1 MSEQLGKEFGRVLY
15 FDPNNVTVNSDT
27 GDNLTAIFNGLE
39 IMKDPENYAIAVDLE
54 VINKDR
60 DSVTIG
66 SVKVDNTSA
75 NASVSNFLGGSNI
88 GNSKV
93 LTSFFDDITYSGE
106 EPHVV
111 NEAMNIESI
120 DISFNSWY
128 VASVIIKFT
137 DVRGAS
143 LFSPTEY
150 NVNQNNGDQIQ
161 SDGNL
166 FSGFFTM
173 PYPIFKL
180 KIKGFYG
187 DSVTYPLHCTDFK
200 AEFNNEKGNF
210 DITTHFIGYTY
221 AMLSDIQMTFLL
233 TAPHTKGKGDIYW
246 EKQIQNGR
254 FKTFEG
260 DNLPKIDELM
270 KRLKKGEVLIADIS
284 GSDQNVK
291 ELEILKNEQSSI
303 TDIQSAITLYETE
316 LFSKKYNF
324 IIKDKSKKHILST
337 NNSLIN
343 LDITNGSSYSTL
355 VNNLSLKISNHIN
368 KYKDSEVFINFK
380 NDDKTKQLENI
391 KKYIQANSV
400 SKTNNIWIGV
410 VDLTDIVDSIFNQT
424 TLIKKKEEDLLG
436 KVASTIGV
444 KQKET
449 YQMIPSIYNFI
460 KILMAHME
468 TLLHIIG
475 ETAQQAQKDN
485 SRSLV
490 GNSHKTDIRDNR
502 LSPFCWLTVNNKDE
516 WFGNFPEYQ
525 GYSEVSLV
533 KSFIRAE
540 AELAKEIKEIEAS
553 IIKTNILTD
562 DSTLTIG
569 DTWFPINAFDN
580 SISEYGS
587 NNSAPYS
594 KLLMDDSLDI
604 GELKALLSTRLTTI
618 AGLSA
623 NNSSFSNLESFG
635 LAESRNIINQIGK
648 TTDQIDLVKQALNE
662 ISGKSVSK
670 TKPKYSLLKKTNDKQ
685 RYEYKLL
692 STTGILPLSTESIK
706 NLEYKISVK
715 KGIFNHFNFY
725 ADKNGVTGTEVNV
738 KNNLINDSLNI
749 KIIEGRDNCNKI
761 FNEWYTPIKNKI
773 GTDKNIEASLNNIN
787 VSRTGFTSSIIE
799 EDYLIPDASGESF
812 ISTIT
817 NMRYAGQTLMNR
829 ISKKLDTSYDNG
841 NSDKLN
847 KIYDSV
853 GISNNDSNNN
863 PRKGF
868 PLQLN
873 LIGNTDNKGNAL
885 IPKIDF
891 LNSNNKFGNNF
902 YKLYLGLPI
911 TDKMDEKTSLIDLSR
926 VKSLNG
932 DGNIDNLTYPMI
944 GGIFRTF
951 TNKYK
956 YHDKALYLF
965 GNSFYYAQNSVL
977 ENTDNIHSLAKAFL
991 FLQTLPVKAN
1001 TIDKELLKS
1010 KRSFMSRMTKAE
1022 ALLIGSML
1030 WRKQYDKNINETSS
1044 TSKIFIGEK
1053 TPGHEYSHIFPG
1065 NNKYFRIKNLFTIS
1079 NSGHGNQDFDECEI
1093 LSYFDNKT
1101 SEPFISL
1108 FKSWALNNDSNSND
1122 SWYKIRTN
1130 FELRKIDGNALDIT
1144 NFLRLV
1150 YDIDKNYCKNTIL
1163 NRIDK
1168 NIVNNYITIE
1178 PIDDYNLGL
1187 INKDDSPGV
1196 KAILNLLFNECIVC
1210 YSGDGNI
1217 IDHDGIKSDLN
1228 VKELDNL
1235 ITFISNNL
1243 YYKQEELKSSTDT
1256 NIGLEAENNE
1266 DINLETYRYLKTLY
1280 DKWVSGYEFNT
1291 DDSKYK
1297 WIDTK
1302 KTIINGTS
1310 TYNMS
1315 NFKFIDRSYN
1325 NIGDKFIINMQETV
1339 DKFIGL
1345 SDKKTLYS
1353 SITDILTDNQY
1364 LFLPMPNYQSWNTVD
1379 DFAKIFQPIPYIK
1392 SNINKIVEKAE
1403 DEWTSIFLCMYTGAP
1418 SKSLNINT
1426 NSYMYSDDSLNLNL
1440 NETTDIPSDYVSN
1453 SENEVSD
1460 TDTGVMNK
1468 VPAFAISYGKQN
1480 QSYFKKI
1487 SLNMA
1492 NPTTTEASIS
1502 ALKNL
1507 IQKSDKDSAAQTIG
1521 QNLYSIYSTY
1531 AYTCDVEM
1539 MGCAQIQPMMYF
1551 QLTNIPMWNGAYLIY
1566 KVSHSIRPGSMKTTM
1581 TGMRMSK
1588 NYPKLITEGSIGYD
1602 IAKLGGTQ
1610 VAQKN
1615 NTISNFNPDNKIGS
1629 RFTLRQYCTT
1639 DKNMGKG
1646 IEPLIYDY
1654 VVTRLENNIAPT
1666 IDELFDSWGASDLN
1680 KGYGPFKITSGF
1692 DTTRK
1697 NIKSQHLEALAVD
1710 IQIANKPTFEKNN
1723 ALFEFIKG
1731 KMRGGLKID
1740 QLIRETNGGDNGGWC
1755 HVSPVGLYDGSVKIS
1770 GDVFTGELVNN
1781 KTITHF
1787 QEHIPQASGI
1797 GKLTNMT
1804 KDLETYLTYLKKG
1817 ENNKNAKDSGWI
1829 SNENKWK
1836 PIKNNTEIAY
1846 GIVFMLDGKINVRTQ
1861 ELKNIINSNINNLN
1875 NIRITDEAATSEMAA
1890 QVEAGLANIKKYVDR
1905 KYGVNSFN
1913 NIDYKYRYAIFDLYY
1928 NYGSGKYNASDHT
1941 NNILFINE
1949 AVKNNLNGML
1959 RYSDRINYT
1968 TGEIY
1973 QRRSNL
1979 FREYLNS

>member
-88 GNSKV
+88 GDSKV

-233 TAPHTKGKGDIYW
+233 TAPHTKGRGDIYW
-246 EKQIQNGR
+246 DKQVKNGR
-254 FKTFEG
+254 FRTFEG

-270 KRLKKGEVLIADIS
+270 KRLKKGENLISDVN
-284 GSDQNVK
+284 GSNQNVK
-291 ELEILKNEQSSI
+291 ELETLKNEQSSI
-303 TDIQSAITLYETE
+303 NDIQNTITLYETE
-316 LFSKKYNF
+316 LLSKKYNF

-337 NNSLIN
+337 INSLVN
-343 LDITNGSSYSTL
+343 LDISSGSSYSTL

-368 KYKDSEVFINFK
+368 KFKDSEVFIKFK
-380 NDDKTKQLENI
+380 NDSDKAKQLSDI
-391 KKYIQANSV
+391 KKYIQAN
-400 SKTNNIWIGV
+400 NILKAINWSGI
-410 VDLTDIVDSIFNQT
+410 VDLTDISDSIFNHSVI
-424 TLIKKKEEDLLG
+424 IKKKEEDLVT
-436 KVASTIGV
+436 KVASTV
-444 KQKET
+444 ADKQKET
-449 YQMIPSIYNFI
+449 YQMTPSIYNFI

-468 TLLHIIG
+468 TLLHIIA
-475 ETAQQAQKDN
+475 ETAQSAQSDT
-485 SRSLV
+485 SRVLSN
-490 GNSHKTDIRDNR
+490 GSHLTDIRDSK
-502 LSPFCWLTVNNKDE
+502 LSPFCWLTVDNKDE

-525 GYSEVSLV
+525 NFPEVSLV

-540 AELAKEIKEIEAS
+540 AELAKEIKTIESTVINKNIAS
-553 IIKTNILTD
+553 D
-562 DSTLTIG
+562 DSNINIG
-569 DTWFPINAFDN
+569 NIWFPINAFDN
-580 SISEYGS
+580 SISIYGVT
-587 NNSAPYS
+587 NTTPYS
-594 KLLMDDSLDI
+594 KLLMDNGLDI
-604 GELKALLSTRLTTI
+604 GELKALLSSRIATI
-618 AGLSA
+618 IGLSSL
-623 NNSSFSNLESFG
+623 NNSISNLESFG
-635 LAESRNIINQIGK
+635 LSESRNIIEQIGK
-648 TTDQIDLVKQALNE
+648 TPDQIALVKQALKE
-662 ISGKSVSK
+662 INGSLVTSTVDKK
-670 TKPKYSLLKKTNDKQ
+670 TGVDKYSLLKKTSDGN

-692 STTGILPLSTESIK
+692 STSGVLPLSSESIK
-706 NLEYKISVK
+706 SLEYKISIK

-725 ADKNGVTGTEVNV
+725 ADKNGVTGTEVNI
-738 KNNLINDSLNI
+738 KNSLINNSSNFD
-749 KIIEGRDNCNKI
+749 IIEGSDNCDKV
-761 FNEWYTPIKNKI
+761 FNEWYTPIINKI
-773 GTDKNIEASLNNIN
+773 GADKNIESSLSNYKLN
-787 VSRTGFTSSIIE
+787 VSDYKLSILNDTCTE
-799 EDYLIPDASGESF
+799 QL
-812 ISTIT
+812 
-817 NMRYAGQTLMNR
+817 LMNR
-829 ISKKLDTSYDNG
+829 ICKKIKTDF
-841 NSDKLN
+841 NSNDHKELN
-847 KIYDSV
+847 TAFHNV
-853 GISNNDSNNN
+853 GIDNNV
-863 PRKGF
+863 PRNDNVIQPRDKF

-873 LIGNTDNKGNAL
+873 LTGNTGDNQIPRIKIIDNKNF
-885 IPKIDF
+885 KD
-891 LNSNNKFGNNF
+891 NF

-911 TDKMDEKTSLIDLSR
+911 KEGLKDVNIKN
-926 VKSLNG
+926 SLNRS
-932 DGNIDNLTYPMI
+932 DYLKLKNNIEDLTYPMV
-944 GGIFRTF
+944 GGTF
-951 TNKYK
+951 NDSDGVKIPIS
-956 YHDKALYLF
+956 LF
-965 GNSFYYAQNSVL
+965 GTPTYYAQN
-977 ENTDNIHSLAKAFL
+977 NGIDNLKMHSEAKAFL
-991 FLQTLPVKAN
+991 FLQTLPIN
-1001 TIDKELLKS
+1001 IETISEKMLSDKT
-1010 KRSFMSRMTKAE
+1010 SFMSRMTKAE
-1022 ALLIGSML
+1022 ALLLGSML
-1030 WRKQYDKNINETSS
+1030 WRKKNERGVEGNSTIKPKNGKLIIPSVNMYFRVAGKFKLNNYNNYKGYFNSDDTIYDTCDLIKSMDPNSKLSELLINLFEKWVS
-1044 TSKIFIGEK
+1044 TNDPSQIDSWQKIRFNLELRGKDE
-1053 TPGHEYSHIFPG
+1053 
-1065 NNKYFRIKNLFTIS
+1065 NNKINNF
-1079 NSGHGNQDFDECEI
+1079 
-1093 LSYFDNKT
+1093 
-1101 SEPFISL
+1101 
-1108 FKSWALNNDSNSND
+1108 NDSKFID
-1122 SWYKIRTN
+1122 VIGKINNQYT
-1130 FELRKIDGNALDIT
+1130 FETIKSEIHPDI
-1144 NFLRLV
+1144 
-1150 YDIDKNYCKNTIL
+1150 IK
-1163 NRIDK
+1163 
-1168 NIVNNYITIE
+1168 NYITIE
-1178 PIDDYNLGL
+1178 PINNSEVLL
-1187 INKDDSPGV
+1187 INNDINPGV
-1196 KAILNLLFNECIVC
+1196 KGILNLLFNECIIM
-1210 YSGDGNI
+1210 YSGDANI
-1217 IDHDGIKSDLN
+1217 IDHPFGINSNLD
-1228 VKELDNL
+1228 VKKVNDL
-1235 ITFISNNL
+1235 ITIISGNL
-1243 YYKQEELKSSTDT
+1243 YNKKKEIENSTNFNSSSS
-1256 NIGLEAENNE
+1256 IALEAENN
-1266 DINLETYRYLKTLY
+1266 DGINLETYRYLKTLY

-1302 KTIINGTS
+1302 ETMINGIS

-1325 NIGDKFIINMQETV
+1325 NIGDKFIIDLQQTV

-1345 SDKKTLYS
+1345 SEKKTLYS

-1392 SNINKIVEKAE
+1392 SNISKIVEKPE

-1426 NSYMYSDDSLNLNL
+1426 KSYMYSDDSLNLNL
-1440 NETTDIPSDYVSN
+1440 NETTDIPSDYSSSGQN
-1453 SENEVSD
+1453 DISD

-1521 QNLYSIYSTY
+1521 QNLYSIYSAY
-1531 AYTCDVEM
+1531 AYTCDIEM

-1551 QLTNIPMWNGAYLIY
+1551 QLTNVPMWNGAYLIY

-1581 TGMRMSK
+1581 TGMRMSN
-1588 NYPKLITEGSIGYD
+1588 NYPKLLVPGSIGYN
-1602 IAKLGGTQ
+1602 ISNLGGTS

-1615 NTISNFNPDNKIGS
+1615 NTISNFNPDSKIG
-1629 RFTLRQYCTT
+1629 RTFTLRQYTT
-1639 DKNMGKG
+1639 KDFNNGKKM
-1646 IEPLIYDY
+1646 ESLIYDY
-1654 VVTRLENNIAPT
+1654 VVTRLENNVAPT
-1666 IDELFDSWGASDLN
+1666 IDEIYDSWMASDLN
-1680 KGYGPFKITSGF
+1680 KGYGPFKITSGY
-1692 DTTRK
+1692 DATRSNK
-1697 NIKSQHLEALAVD
+1697 KSQHLEALAVD

-1755 HVSPVGLYDGSVKIS
+1755 HVSPVGLRDGSVKIS
-1770 GDVFTGELVNN
+1770 GESFYLIQQTNEISNMEIIENAKG
-1781 KTITHF
+1781 
-1787 QEHIPQASGI
+1787 A

-1804 KDLETYLTYLKKG
+1804 KDLENYLTYLKKG

-1829 SNENKWK
+1829 SNENRWK
-1836 PIKNNTEIAY
+1836 PIKSNTEIAY
-1846 GIVFMLDGKINVRTQ
+1846 GIVFMLDGKINARTQ
-1861 ELKNIINSNINNLN
+1861 ELKNIINSNINNLS
-1875 NIRITDEAATSEMAA
+1875 NIRITDETATSEMAS
-1890 QVEAGLANIKKYVDR
+1890 QVEAGLVSIKKYIDR
-1905 KYGVNSFN
+1905 KYGANSFN

-1959 RYSDRINYT
+1959 RYSDRINYS